1 VLDAMEKRL
10 RARPDAMQIRK
21 STVEHAFGTL
31 KGWMGAA
38 YFLTK
43 ELKTTAAEMALHVQ
57 VYNMTCAGLQHEAGD

>member
-21 STVEHAFGTL
+21 STVEHAFGTP

-38 YFLTK
+38 
-43 ELKTTAAEMALHVQ
+43 
-57 VYNMTCAGLQHEAGD
+57 